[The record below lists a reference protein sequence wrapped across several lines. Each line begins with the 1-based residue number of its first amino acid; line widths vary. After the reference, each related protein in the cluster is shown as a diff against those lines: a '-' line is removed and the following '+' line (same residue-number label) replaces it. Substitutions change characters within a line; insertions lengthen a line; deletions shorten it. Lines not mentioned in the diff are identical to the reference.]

1 MSQKLDIEYSRAM
14 YLRVNQR
21 RINNRVNTATRE
33 MVSNFIKKLSEEA
46 GTETLN
52 SFSALQIEASTLY
65 ENYTTAINF
74 DKVEESE

>member
-1 MSQKLDIEYSRAM
+1 
-14 YLRVNQR
+14 
-21 RINNRVNTATRE
+21 

-65 ENYTTAINF
+65 ENYTTAVNF
-74 DKVEESE
+74 DNVEESE